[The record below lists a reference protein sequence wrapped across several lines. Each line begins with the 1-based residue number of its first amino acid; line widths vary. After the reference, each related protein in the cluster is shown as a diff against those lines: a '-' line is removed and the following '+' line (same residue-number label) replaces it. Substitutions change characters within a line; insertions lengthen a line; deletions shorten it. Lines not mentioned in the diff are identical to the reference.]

1 MTSRPKAAL
10 DVSALFEE
18 IWTGIPN
25 MVAAIAS
32 RALNDP
38 AIDWQFTSD
47 ILPVPRSLLERFLI
61 QRSGAGGLDVLAQ
74 IAFETP
80 VISPEEAA
88 GMAVLFPN
96 IKPVR
101 GYFGREAIIV
111 SDLSPVISPQYHNRD
126 NIDHFANRIR
136 LDIDSSDH
144 LFCISQATLTDVH
157 TYFSKPMEQM
167 SVIRLGA
174 EIDPADI
181 TAGMLSLEGDYAE
194 RYVVIVGTLEPRKN
208 GSILFD
214 YLMQNPG
221 FASRYRV
228 VFVGRDGWLDEKQRL
243 IEQLKTT
250 GVSEDRVMFTGFI
263 SESEK
268 IALMLN
274 SEFCVYPSFFEGFG
288 LPVLEATALGK
299 LTVCS
304 NSSSIPEVAPEDCI
318 FFNPSD
324 TFEFAQAMRVAE
336 VRAVQSR
343 SSAQS
348 LSDILTRAEPHSWDS
363 CYRDIADWVVG

>member
-1 MTSRPKAAL
+1 MTSNPKAVL
-10 DVSALFEE
+10 DISALFED

-32 RALNDP
+32 RALDDK
-38 AIDWQFTSD
+38 AIDWTFTSD
-47 ILPVPRSLLERFLI
+47 ILPLPRSLVERFLA
-61 QRSGAGGLDVLAQ
+61 QRSGAGGLEALAQ
-74 IAFETP
+74 IAFDTP
-80 VISPEEAA
+80 AISPAEAA
-88 GMAVLFPN
+88 DMAVLFPN

-101 GYFGREAIIV
+101 RYFGREAIIV
-111 SDLSPVISPQYHNRD
+111 SDLSPVISPQFHNRD

-144 LFCISQATLTDVH
+144 LFCISDATRTDVQ
-157 TYFSKPMEQM
+157 TYFSKPLNQM

-181 TAGMLSLEGDYAE
+181 TSGMLSLEGDHAE

-208 GSILFD
+208 GSIFFEF
-214 YLMQNPG
+214 LMNNPA

-243 IEQLKTT
+243 MNQLKTT

-304 NSSSIPEVAPEDCI
+304 NSSSIPEVAPDDCI

-324 TFEFAQAMRVAE
+324 PFEFAQAIRIAE
-336 VRAVQSR
+336 IRSVQSR
-343 SSAQS
+343 SSTQS
-348 LSDILTRAEPHSWDS
+348 LADILTRAAPHSWDS
-363 CYRDIADWVVG
+363 CYRDIADWIVG